1 MSSLQRLLTSKI
13 NRQFIN
19 KLLRKYN
26 SNTISTATYLIERLK
41 FNKINKGFVTEYES
55 QTKLI
60 SPISDV
66 VDKIDNFDLI
76 FHKYEIDA
84 FHCAKAY
91 NDFTNN
97 TGVLINTTESDFTD
111 FTDVLCI
118 TKPLLS
124 ICIFNTKSDLKQAL
138 KQTTSIHPCFKDSK
152 TINSAQKF
160 PGILEYLL
168 SLTKTEPT
176 APVHI
181 NISREMC
188 DKKILLQELYRFAKQ
203 SDITDIQNLAD
214 KLFLEEIYKKVAS
227 FKCKPFKTLLDKRH
241 PIYNPP
247 YPPVKGNNS
256 LFPSPPII

>member
-1 MSSLQRLLTSKI
+1 MVASLQRLLTSKI

-26 SNTISTATYLIERLK
+26 NNTISTATYLIERLK

-55 QTKLI
+55 KTKLI
-60 SPISDV
+60 QPISDV

-76 FHKYEIDA
+76 FNKYEIDA

-91 NDFTNN
+91 NDYTNN

-124 ICIFNTKSDLKQAL
+124 ICIFKEKSDLKLAL

-152 TINSAQKF
+152 TISSAQKF

-176 APVHI
+176 APVNI

-203 SDITDIQNLAD
+203 SDITDIQNLSD
-214 KLFLEEIYKKVAS
+214 LQFLEEIYKKVDS
-227 FKCKPFKTLLDKRH
+227 FKHKPFQTLVKRRH

-247 YPPVKGNNS
+247 NS
-256 LFPSPPII
+256 NYTLGTGGVII